1 MDADYSSAK
10 SNEPPPELER
20 VFRELL
26 AAEGLRLS
34 ERNRRFLSF
43 VVAEALAGRGGRVKA
58 YTIGVDVFGRG
69 PDFDPGKDPIVRI
82 EATRI
87 RSALAAYYEGPGT
100 HDPVRLVLRPGS
112 YIPVCETAR
121 PPPAPSAVTS
131 ACYPP
136 PLATQEAL
144 ATRVRL
150 ALVIT
155 HRSDRRD
162 RCVMAKGDIFLQAIV
177 RALAGRSFRVFV
189 TPPPERRAAA
199 HAIRKLL
206 SQPELVLALDVA
218 VYGIAEGCRYTWSV
232 SDPRSGEVKA
242 SDAVDGTED
251 AVPEGARID
260 ALADAVAQSVTDVVG

>member
-1 MDADYSSAK
+1 MDADYSSAN
-10 SNEPPPELER
+10 SNEPSPELER

-87 RSALAAYYEGPGT
+87 RSALAAYYDGPGT

-112 YIPVCETAR
+112 YIPVCEAAR
-121 PPPAPSAVTS
+121 LPPAPSAATS
-131 ACYPP
+131 ACHPLP
-136 PLATQEAL
+136 HATEEDLATHG
-144 ATRVRL
+144 RM
-150 ALVIT
+150 ALVVT

-162 RCVMAKGDIFLQAIV
+162 RCAMAKGDIFLQAIV
-177 RALAGRSFRVFV
+177 RALAGRRFRVFV
-189 TPPPERRAAA
+189 KPPPEHRAAA

-206 SQPELVLALDVA
+206 SQPEAVLALDVS
-218 VYGIAEGCRYTWSV
+218 VHGIAEGCRYSWSV

-242 SDAVDGTED
+242 SGAVDGMED

-260 ALADAVAQSVTDVVG
+260 ALADAVAQSVTDVVA